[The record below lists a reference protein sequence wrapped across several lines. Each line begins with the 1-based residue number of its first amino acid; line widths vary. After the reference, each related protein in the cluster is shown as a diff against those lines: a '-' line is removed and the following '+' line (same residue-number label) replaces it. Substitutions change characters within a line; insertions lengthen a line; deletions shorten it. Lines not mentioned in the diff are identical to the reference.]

1 MQIDSAVVSVLLS
14 VKSHDEVSSFKSV
27 FGKHEHTK
35 GTLKEG
41 ASMSIKSLTL
51 LRYPRDGASGTILSL
66 VLRFSQV
73 LAKENHDLL
82 NAVRP
87 CLGISAGRGPAA
99 RRRIGVDARRNIAH
113 RIRAIKAMMR
123 SWIDFNR
130 NRISSLLRCFGYF
143 LTRFRRS
150 PVIILA
156 NEDQQRRERLVDPR
170 QVGMPATQPNSAT
183 RVERYRG
190 GEASA
195 FLSRE

>member
-1 MQIDSAVVSVLLS
+1 
-14 VKSHDEVSSFKSV
+14 
-27 FGKHEHTK
+27 
-35 GTLKEG
+35 
-41 ASMSIKSLTL
+41 
-51 LRYPRDGASGTILSL
+51 
-66 VLRFSQV
+66 
-73 LAKENHDLL
+73 
-82 NAVRP
+82 
-87 CLGISAGRGPAA
+87 
-99 RRRIGVDARRNIAH
+99 
-113 RIRAIKAMMR
+113 MMR

-190 GEASA
+190 GEPPRFSRVSRSLL
-195 FLSRE
+195 LSGATIEAKVVVPPCH